1 MKLVA
6 CKAINPLLIC
16 FIYKYFSQGFL
27 TFCVHRN
34 RELKKKKNNNNSW
47 LNENAYKFACVR
59 AHTCTYTHTLL
70 WGKKLLA
77 FIWFSQSSMTQKMLI
92 ISKLNVY
99 TPLRKTYLCVNLNPM
114 PFHSSVLLLH
124 PSAWNTF
131 PSDSIN
137 KSYPFFKVWHKWHV
151 LCEAFPATS
160 IFRWNEYSPWLVHNI
175 LSKILW

>member
-1 MKLVA
+1 M
-6 CKAINPLLIC
+6 C
-16 FIYKYFSQGFL
+16 
-27 TFCVHRN
+27 
-34 RELKKKKNNNNSW
+34 
-47 LNENAYKFACVR
+47 
-59 AHTCTYTHTLL
+59 TCTYVHIHTHHTLL

-151 LCEAFPATS
+151 LCEASPATS

-175 LSKILW
+175 LSKIL